1 MASLAALV
9 ERAQATRLE
18 AQFVRSETVR
28 LSHESA
34 EAARQLAARRQTVN
48 DALLRTQ
55 AMRRNLPT
63 WPAWAT
69 PDTDTEELRLTLVP
83 LE

>member
-1 MASLAALV
+1 VASLAALV

-34 EAARQLAARRQTVN
+34 EAARQLAARRQTVD
-48 DALLRTQ
+48 DALMRTQ
-55 AMRRNLPT
+55 ALRRSLPT

-69 PDTDTEELRLTLVP
+69 PDTEELRLTLVP